1 MEVILILLFEIVCGN
16 VLNSHSAPNDEY
28 SLVCII
34 VTSIVLFIFIFR
46 KIKNYEIIFFIA
58 YILRLAIL
66 FADYFHWFPVLH
78 SGGDTEM
85 FHRISLDIMDKSLY
99 NDEVLIVTNY
109 PYFTGAIYLLIGPQR
124 LFVQYIN
131 VLFGMWTL
139 YYIYKSLSL
148 LRLKRKTIK
157 LFLYVGCLFPHLI
170 ILSGI
175 LLREAIVE
183 FSVAASVY
191 FFLKWFLKNKKMD
204 FIVSL
209 CFVLLG
215 SLMHSGVFLLFIGYL
230 MALLFY
236 NHRTNK
242 ISFSFSSIL
251 YGLFS
256 ILIVVLIIVQT
267 DVFTEKFNKLED
279 VDSFEEY
286 EVLAD
291 QKAGSTYL
299 TWLDVKGTEQILLY
313 SPLKM
318 FYFLFSPIPFDW
330 RSASDVIAFLLDSVV
345 YFILVLGIFRKY
357 KNLNG
362 RRERRLILFLIISL
376 LCTIFIFSYGT
387 SVSGTALRHRAKILP
402 LLMVIT
408 AICYD
413 RKRKKLSS
421 SFL

>member
-1 MEVILILLFEIVCGN
+1 
-16 VLNSHSAPNDEY
+16 
-28 SLVCII
+28 
-34 VTSIVLFIFIFR
+34 
-46 KIKNYEIIFFIA
+46 
-58 YILRLAIL
+58 
-66 FADYFHWFPVLH
+66 
-78 SGGDTEM
+78 
-85 FHRISLDIMDKSLY
+85 
-99 NDEVLIVTNY
+99 
-109 PYFTGAIYLLIGPQR
+109 
-124 LFVQYIN
+124 
-131 VLFGMWTL
+131 MWTL

-362 RRERRLILFLIISL
+362 RRERRLVLFLIISL